1 MHEII
6 DGQERLPGQHYLSY
20 PTHATA
26 VCGAEMVGR
35 RNTRRDGDSRLTTC
49 HACNEWIAQN
59 FDFVMD
65 REGSQLKGSYRD
77 MALQHFLETR
87 VYV

>member
-1 MHEII
+1 MPGEI
-6 DGQERLPGQHYLSY
+6 QHYTSY

-26 VCGAEMVGR
+26 VCGAEMVGQ

-49 HACNEWIAQN
+49 RSCLEWIAVN

-65 REGSQLKGSYRD
+65 REESELHGHYRD
-77 MALQHFLETR
+77 MALQHFLDTK
-87 VYV
+87 VYT